1 MVLDKKIGDLVLL
14 DVVMR
19 KGFVQRNFGI
29 VIDIKIGEKIK
40 V

>member
-14 DVVMR
+14 DIVMR
-19 KGFVQRNFGI
+19 KGFVQRNSGV

-40 V
+40 L